1 MFVTLA
7 LLNFGRF
14 SDAST
19 IASFLS
25 VLAEMGIDLTQ
36 PCDPMGYGSPAFWAA
51 KKGRDECLLEL
62 FNLGVD
68 LTAVCEKHGKNTF
81 EIASITGNQRA
92 IERVKAQQAR
102 RALAAKKAQAMMRGV
117 LARRRATKVKVR
129 VVAMR
134 RIQALVRGEQVRIG
148 HPLGEGRKW
157 RKRQVGVR
165 LKCRQSASI
174 QIQALLRGFLVRI
187 HM

>member
-1 MFVTLA
+1 MQQPAEGLSSNAMLSRLVLDNDLDMLRYLTLTGEIQMSCTTPCGISAAFLAIDSNRPEVLRCMWGILLVTLV
-7 LLNFGRF
+7 LLNFSRF

-62 FNLGVD
+62 FNIGVD

-81 EIASITGNQRA
+81 EIASIT
-92 IERVKAQQAR
+92 
-102 RALAAKKAQAMMRGV
+102 
-117 LARRRATKVKVR
+117 
-129 VVAMR
+129 
-134 RIQALVRGEQVRIG
+134 
-148 HPLGEGRKW
+148 
-157 RKRQVGVR
+157 
-165 LKCRQSASI
+165 
-174 QIQALLRGFLVRI
+174 
-187 HM
+187 